1 MTASNPKHASV
12 TPHITVKQLGKR
24 FNREWIFRNFD
35 YTFQAGNTYAIVGP
49 NGSGK
54 STLLQVL
61 WGQLPPSAGEL
72 IYTDSK
78 QQQIPID
85 EIFKLLTIATP
96 YLDLIEEFTLVEH
109 LRFHFKLKSSR
120 GGLTE
125 NDILDKMELNHAR
138 DKYIGNFSSGMRQ
151 RVKLALAFFT
161 EASLVFLDEPTTN
174 LDQQA
179 IGWYHQQL
187 NDLPKD
193 ATIFVAS
200 NLVTEYPDHAHKISI
215 MDFKKPPAKRI

>member
-1 MTASNPKHASV
+1 MTASNPKHATV

-35 YTFQAGNTYAIVGP
+35 YTFQPGNTYAIVGP

-85 EIFKLLTIATP
+85 EIFKHLTIATP

-125 NDILDKMELNHAR
+125 NDIIDKMELSHAR
-138 DKYIGNFSSGMRQ
+138 DKYVGNFSSGMRQ

-161 EASLVFLDEPTTN
+161 EASLIFLDEPTTN

-193 ATIFVAS
+193 ATIFIAS

-215 MDFKKPPAKRI
+215 MDFKKPPAKRN